1 MSYMCTVT
9 EIAFRTT
16 SRCVSSA
23 SACSIDASMS
33 FGVWMSSWCVDES
46 ISPSDF
52 CVYASSC
59 SSGPPS
65 CIQSWCTFECT
76 VADFSPTQN
85 VLSTSIATNNTLPA
99 CFCIEQPSQREVH
112 LEGSRRMNRDEAL
125 WGECGGAGGWESEVV
140 YECEISHPSRR
151 LPAPIKDTT
160 GGVKIVV
167 LFTSFLKTAELRR
180 HHLVLNFVPLRP
192 VATLEYVQKTW
203 QFSGFAPSREA
214 ADRK

>member
-1 MSYMCTVT
+1 MTLCS
-9 EIAFRTT
+9 ALADFRWCVRLRTAPPTT
-16 SRCVSSA
+16 NSSGQCMCVSSA

-33 FGVWMSSWCVDES
+33 FGVCMSSWCVDES

-99 CFCIEQPSQREVH
+99 CFCIEQP
-112 LEGSRRMNRDEAL
+112 
-125 WGECGGAGGWESEVV
+125 
-140 YECEISHPSRR
+140 R
-151 LPAPIKDTT
+151 LY
-160 GGVKIVV
+160 
-167 LFTSFLKTAELRR
+167 R
-180 HHLVLNFVPLRP
+180 
-192 VATLEYVQKTW
+192 
-203 QFSGFAPSREA
+203 
-214 ADRK
+214 